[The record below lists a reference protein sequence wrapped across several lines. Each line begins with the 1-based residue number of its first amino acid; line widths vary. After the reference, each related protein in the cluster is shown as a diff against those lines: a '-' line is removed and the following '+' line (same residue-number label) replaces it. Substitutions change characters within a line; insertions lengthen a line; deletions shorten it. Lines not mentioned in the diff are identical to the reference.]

1 MTNLMK
7 NNKIQDDRLD
17 GVVIGDDKL
26 HEECGVFGITSPGAD
41 NLAQN
46 VYFGLHGLQHRGQE
60 SAGIASNMYGN
71 INYHKDMGLVQEVFN
86 DDIIRTLRGDICIGH
101 VRYSTAGGGGAIN
114 AQPLVVYSKRGSL
127 ALAHNGN
134 LTNAKMLRDELEDD
148 GYIFQTTI
156 DTETIAALVA
166 RNLKDGP
173 VEDAIDKAL
182 NKVEGAYALV
192 ITTASKLIGVRDP
205 NGLRPLCLGKLAD
218 DKGYVLSSESCT
230 FPLQGAE
237 FVRDIEPGEMVVI
250 EDNQVTSRMFH
261 PGEPKRVCSFE
272 YVYFARTDSRIDG
285 KSVYQSRIKAGELL
299 AKEDD
304 VEADLVIAV
313 PDSGTAAAIGYSH
326 GSGVPFGEG
335 LVKNR
340 YVGRTFIQP
349 TQEMRELSVKMKLN
363 VMEENIRGKSIV
375 VIDDSVVRGT
385 TSGKIVKMLRDAGA
399 AKIHMRISSPP
410 VRYSCYM
417 GIDTPDRSNLMAA
430 NYTIEEMCAKMGADT
445 LRFLS
450 VEGLKESIGFGDDI
464 CTACFTGD
472 YPVNLTDVNN
482 KLTDHEEERSFVGE
496 YD

>member
-1 MTNLMK
+1 MK
-7 NNKIQDDRLD
+7 NTKIQYDKLD
-17 GVVIGDDKL
+17 SVELYEDKL

-41 NLAQN
+41 NLAKN

-86 DDIIRTLRGDICIGH
+86 DDIIRALRGDICIGH

-114 AQPLVVYSKRGSL
+114 SQPLVVYSKKGSL

-134 LTNAKMLRDELEDD
+134 LTNAQMLRDELEEN

-166 RNLKDGP
+166 RYLKDGT
-173 VEDAIDKAL
+173 VEDAIHSAL
-182 NKVEGAYALV
+182 NRIEGAYALV
-192 ITTASKLIGVRDP
+192 ITTANKLIGVRDP
-205 NGLRPLCLGKLAD
+205 NGLRPLCLGRLTD
-218 DKGYVLSSESCT
+218 GKGYVLSSESCT

-237 FVRDIEPGEMVVI
+237 FVRDIEPGEMVI
-250 EDNQVTSRMFH
+250 IQDNEVSSRMFH

-285 KSVYQSRIKAGELL
+285 RSVYASRIRAGEIL

-304 VEADLVIAV
+304 VKADLVIAV

-363 VMEENIRGKSIV
+363 VLEENVKGKSIV

-385 TSGKIVKMLRDAGA
+385 TSGKIVKMLKDAGA
-399 AKIHMRISSPP
+399 AEIHMRISSPP
-410 VRYSCYM
+410 VKHSCYM

-430 NYTIEEMCAKMGADT
+430 NHSIDEMCKMMGADT

-472 YPVNLTDVNN
+472 YPVKLTDVKN
-482 KLTDHEEERSFVGE
+482 KLINHEAERSFVGE